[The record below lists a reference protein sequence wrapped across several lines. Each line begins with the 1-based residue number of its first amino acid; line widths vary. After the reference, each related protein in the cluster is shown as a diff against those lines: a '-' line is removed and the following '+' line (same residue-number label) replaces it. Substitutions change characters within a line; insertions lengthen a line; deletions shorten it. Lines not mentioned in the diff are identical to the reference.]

1 MSSSAYVPGPYTEL
15 ESQIPEIH
23 NDYIRALKYGRA
35 LRSKER

>member
-15 ESQIPEIH
+15 ESAIPEIH
-23 NDYIRALKYGRA
+23 NDYIRALQYGRS